1 MHVLIISPLR
11 EGYMNLCG
19 WLDGLKSERVTI
31 LTQTKYENNMNKML
45 KLNNQDEF
53 CQVKSIEAFTDDNVI
68 WNGLKINRE
77 NKIDVVFAYT
87 EEMILP
93 AARLREELGINGQS
107 VKSAKAFRD
116 KWTMYETLCSS
127 ELSLNVP
134 QTFKV
139 EGIED
144 VLKLED
150 KFPVVLKP
158 RFGAGSVDTFVIKK
172 TDDLGDLTSKAD
184 LSNYI
189 AQTFVEGDVYHIDAL
204 VLDNEI
210 KYSVVSKY
218 FNTPLCYQD
227 QKSISSIQI
236 EQTSKIA
243 LDLKKLTEDVLRAMP
258 TPQSTIVHLE
268 AFHDGKK
275 ATFLEVGSR
284 IGGGRINQEFVYNLG
299 IDPDKILLEHMTG
312 HDSSNELLKE
322 IDGKLSKRRCG
333 FVLTAPGK
341 GVLTKLPPQSLFDVP
356 SKNAYDYYIY
366 GRTGRKY
373 DYGHSSV
380 DAIAAVSVFGKTTD
394 GILQELRKINEWV
407 DFSSAYEEED
417 KK

>member
-11 EGYMNLCG
+11 EGYMNLCE

-93 AARLREELGINGQS
+93 AARLREELEINGQS

-116 KWTMYETLCSS
+116 KLTMYETLCSS

-158 RFGAGSVDTFVIKK
+158 RFGAGSVDTFVIK
-172 TDDLGDLTSKAD
+172 
-184 LSNYI
+184 N
-189 AQTFVEGDVYHIDAL
+189 
-204 VLDNEI
+204 
-210 KYSVVSKY
+210 
-218 FNTPLCYQD
+218 
-227 QKSISSIQI
+227 
-236 EQTSKIA
+236 
-243 LDLKKLTEDVLRAMP
+243 
-258 TPQSTIVHLE
+258 
-268 AFHDGKK
+268 
-275 ATFLEVGSR
+275 
-284 IGGGRINQEFVYNLG
+284 
-299 IDPDKILLEHMTG
+299 
-312 HDSSNELLKE
+312 
-322 IDGKLSKRRCG
+322 
-333 FVLTAPGK
+333 
-341 GVLTKLPPQSLFDVP
+341 
-356 SKNAYDYYIY
+356 
-366 GRTGRKY
+366 
-373 DYGHSSV
+373 
-380 DAIAAVSVFGKTTD
+380 
-394 GILQELRKINEWV
+394 
-407 DFSSAYEEED
+407 
-417 KK
+417 